1 MVRCRL
7 EEPHPLV
14 RGLQNK
20 CVYMELTYV
29 APHQLLDLTI
39 NDKKKIL
46 SKFELL
52 FLFFHLFSL
61 YLVIHFIFLFNSFI
75 SEIS

>member
-1 MVRCRL
+1 MLKVQNTDEQYQRNVDLLLTCSNQLVVR
-7 EEPHPLV
+7 
-14 RGLQNK
+14 
-20 CVYMELTYV
+20 
-29 APHQLLDLTI
+29 I
-39 NDKKKIL
+39 NDKKIL